1 MKILQNDI
9 STSMISFC
17 TKILSLF
24 LVFSLALSTNSL
36 AQKKEKMSKKKKKK
50 MKKMKDLA
58 PAKGYIEA
66 HKDFDKPFDLLGGPI
81 EINISQESGGVFVIL
96 PSKRELD
103 KNSFGVPGLPRAYAG
118 SPGING
124 VPPMGREKK
133 GGKYTTT
140 KNKTPFGDK
149 NVVMGGANLNIEALD
164 KTATDAAKTED
175 KVQMSASW
183 EDKAG
188 NTYKVVCCEKMAA
201 HGMEFPTFGGVATN
215 HILHGFTRIGTALMP
230 SEYTYFAFWG
240 MGAVMKNGE
249 VTDKPRLVHGMLTEY
264 VRGEDY
270 KLVKDENVTPG
281 RRHFHLMV
289 APMMPDMEKG
299 TFTHKNVKTGFEL
312 PNGMELPF
320 WHVMFENLEI
330 NGERQ

>member
-1 MKILQNDI
+1 MFIKESSNWIYSKIMLI
-9 STSMISFC
+9 VLLFF
-17 TKILSLF
+17 LSSSINGF
-24 LVFSLALSTNSL
+24 
-36 AQKKEKMSKKKKKK
+36 AQKKDMSKKK
-50 MKKMKDLA
+50 MKKQKMEKMQELA
-58 PAKGYIEA
+58 PAKGYIKA
-66 HKDFDKPFDLLGGPI
+66 HKDLEKPFDLLGGPI
-81 EINISQESGGVFVIL
+81 EIGIQQNSGGVFVIL
-96 PSKRELD
+96 PSKSELD
-103 KNSFGVPGLPRAYAG
+103 QYAFGVPGLPRAYGG

-124 VPPMGREKK
+124 VPPMGREKE

-140 KNKTPFGDK
+140 KTKNPFGDK
-149 NVVMGGANLNIEALD
+149 YTVMADGKLSIDALD

-175 KVQMSASW
+175 KVKLSASW
-183 EDKAG
+183 KDKEG
-188 NTYKVVCCEKMAA
+188 NTYKVVCCEKLAA

-249 VTDKPRLVHGMLTEY
+249 VMDKPRLVHGMLTEY

-270 KLVKDENVTPG
+270 KLVSDEEVTPG

-289 APMMPDMEKG
+289 APVMPDMEKG
-299 TFTHKNVKTGFEL
+299 AFKHNNVKTGFTL

-320 WHVMFENLEI
+320 WHVMFENLDI
-330 NGERQ
+330 NAGRN